1 MAKNILNPLPPA
13 TGLSITAQVNTVV
26 ATMRPYNVA
35 ITDKQKKGK
44 RTMAEGREGFV
55 RLVSRIAF
63 QHPNS
68 LSRSDNP
75 GDLLTALDTDA
86 LLESAKQ
93 ATKELYEMLNDTQ
106 FANSRDIMELTKAYT
121 RALQL
126 DRERNAALDSAM
138 KEVDEWNARYSHSNN
153 SGNAP
158 QTEET
163 GNTPA

>member
-1 MAKNILNPLPPA
+1 MAKNIQNPLPPA
-13 TGLSITAQVNTVV
+13 TGLSITAQVNAVV

-75 GDLLTALDTDA
+75 GELLTALDMDA

-106 FANSRDIMELTKAYT
+106 FANSRDIMELTKSYT
-121 RALQL
+121 RALQM

-138 KEVDEWNARYSHSNN
+138 KEVDDWNERYGRN
-153 SGNAP
+153 SPMEDDPEN
-158 QTEET
+158 EET
-163 GNTPA
+163 GTTPA